1 MKKRIQFFSAF
12 IFCFGATFTNVQAQI
27 NDSSNAQIGVKGG
40 VNFSNMYTEDVD
52 DNNVLT
58 SFNLGFYAS
67 IPVTSFLSI
76 QPEFLYIRKG
86 SELVYNNALASG
98 TAKFKLNYIEVPILL
113 KINLTKNF
121 NVHAGPYFAYLIDAQ
136 VTNETSGGTFNFED
150 NLNNDD
156 FNKFDVGLSAG
167 LGFDFESIGIGAR
180 YNYGL
185 STVGKER
192 SFGGTNY
199 SFPDGKN
206 SNISVYL
213 ALKLN

>member
-1 MKKRIQFFSAF
+1 MKKKIQLLAAF
-12 IFCFGATFTNVQAQI
+12 VLISGATLTSVQAQT

-52 DNNVLT
+52 DNNMLT

-67 IPVTSFLSI
+67 IPLTSFIAI
-76 QPEFLYIRKG
+76 QPEFLYSRKG
-86 SELVYNNALASG
+86 AELKYDNLLATGS
-98 TAKFKLNYIEVPILL
+98 AKFNLNYIEVPVLL
-113 KINLTKNF
+113 KLNIGKNF
-121 NVHAGPYFAYLIDAQ
+121 NVHAGPYFAYLIDSK
-136 VTNETSGGTFNFED
+136 VTNETDGGTFDFEETF
-150 NLNNDD
+150 NNDD
-156 FNKFDVGLSAG
+156 FNKFDYGLSAG

-192 SFGGTNY
+192 SFGGTSY
-199 SFPDGKN
+199 TFPDGKN

>member
-1 MKKRIQFFSAF
+1 MKKKIKLIAALALTIGAAF
-12 IFCFGATFTNVQAQI
+12 TTVNAQT

-40 VNFSNMYTEDVD
+40 VNFSNMYTNDVD

-67 IPVTSFLSI
+67 IPVTSFIAI
-76 QPEFLYIRKG
+76 QPEFLYSRKG
-86 SELVYNNALASG
+86 AELTYDNVFATG
-98 TAKFKLNYIEVPILL
+98 KAKFKLNYIEVPVLL

-121 NVHAGPYFAYLIDAQ
+121 NVHAGPYFAYLINAQ
-136 VTNETSGGTFNFED
+136 VTNETNGGTFDFED
-150 NLNNDD
+150 NFNNDD

-192 SFGGTNY
+192 SVGGTTY
-199 SFPDGKN
+199 TFPDGKN

-213 ALKLN
+213 SLKLN

>member
-1 MKKRIQFFSAF
+1 MKNRIQLFSAL
-12 IFCFGATFTNVQAQI
+12 IFCFGAAFTNVQAQT

-58 SFNLGFYAS
+58 SFNAGFYATIPLTGS
-67 IPVTSFLSI
+67 IAI
-76 QPEFLYIRKG
+76 QPEFLYSRKG
-86 SELVYNNALASG
+86 AELEYDNAFATG
-98 TAKFKLNYIEVPILL
+98 KAKFKLNYIEVPVLI
-113 KINLTKNF
+113 KINLTDNL
-121 NVHAGPYFAYLIDAQ
+121 NIHAGPYFAYLIDAK
-136 VTNETSGGTFNFED
+136 VTNEDSDGTINFEEEYD
-150 NLNNDD
+150 NDD

-167 LGFDFESIGIGAR
+167 LGFDFNSIGIGAR

-192 SFGGTNY
+192 DFGGTTY
-199 SFPDGKN
+199 TFPDGKN